1 METESKN
8 RRQKNRK
15 DLDEPMIG
23 TFGGVPVML
32 SKQLSNPKN
41 QHSDS
46 LFETALHDCKHE
58 VSPRNVHEVQIAYNE
73 YGEVSYGALQALAE
87 LHRRGGWL
95 IQEIEI
101 SRDVNHVGARPES
114 NITVETP
121 KVVKIE
127 IKRGR
132 F

>member
-1 METESKN
+1 V
-8 RRQKNRK
+8 
-15 DLDEPMIG
+15 I
-23 TFGGVPVML
+23 L

-46 LFETALHDCKHE
+46 LFETALHDAKHE
-58 VSPRNVHEVQIAYNE
+58 VSPTNVHEVQIAYNE
-73 YGEVSYGALQALAE
+73 YGEIGYRALQALAE

-101 SRDVNHVGARPES
+101 SRDVNHAGAWPKS
-114 NITVETP
+114 KISVETP
-121 KVVKIE
+121 KTVKIE